1 MAATITAP
9 DALGERPAPMPI
21 RRLVRAYL
29 VEAGYE
35 TLNALR
41 TPAFALPFLLIPVAV
56 YLLFG
61 VLMVDDAWGPDVPNY
76 LFSGFSVVAAMMPA
90 IFVGCVS
97 LALERDGGLFDLKRA
112 LPMPP
117 GATLVAKMLTSILV
131 GAISLSL
138 VTVAALLAGKITI
151 SVSQVLL
158 IWGVMVIGT
167 IPFFAI
173 GFFIGSIASGSA
185 APAYGNLVFLPM
197 MWLSGL
203 FIPLPD
209 FLEPWVVVWPAFHL
223 NQLALGVAGVTGFS
237 FFPPSMAAGVLAGV
251 TVLFGGLAIRRLAR
265 VG

>member
-1 MAATITAP
+1 MTATI
-9 DALGERPAPMPI
+9 ALTGTIAERSAPMPI
-21 RRLVRAYL
+21 RRLLRAYL
-29 VEAGYE
+29 TEAKYE

-41 TPAFALPFLLIPVAV
+41 TPAFAIPFLVIPVAV

-61 VLMVDDAWGPDVPNY
+61 VVMAGDDWGPGIGDY
-76 LFSGFSVVAAMMPA
+76 LFSGFSVLAAMMPA
-90 IFVGCVS
+90 IFVGCVG
-97 LALERDGGLFDLKRA
+97 LALEREGGLLKLKRA
-112 LPMPP
+112 LPMPA
-117 GATLVAKMLTSILV
+117 GANLVAKMLTSMIV
-131 GAISLSL
+131 GAIALTF
-138 VTVAALLAGKITI
+138 VTVVALLAGKITL
-151 SVSQVLL
+151 SLPQVLI
-158 IWGVMVIGT
+158 IWIVMVIGT

-209 FLEPWVVVWPAFHL
+209 FLERWAVIWPAFHL
-223 NQLALGVAGVTGFS
+223 NQLALGLAGITGFS
-237 FFPPSMAAGVLAGV
+237 FFPPAMAAGVLVGV